1 MKTTI
6 KLSSLALLGALLLT
20 GCSNQPSETEIRA
33 AIEQNLSSINNAVS
47 GLADLT
53 GANAESL
60 QAKVSD
66 VKKISCKKVPKTA
79 SPTYE
84 CEVQVSMQL
93 PIIGQQSGTD
103 LVTLSKTSSG
113 WIVR

>member
-1 MKTTI
+1 MKTTL
-6 KLSSLALLGALLLT
+6 KLSSLALLGSLLLT
-20 GCSNQPSETEIRA
+20 GCNNEPAESEIRA
-33 AIEQNLSSINNAVS
+33 AIEQSLSSVNNAVS

-53 GANAESL
+53 GAKAESL
-60 QAKVSD
+60 QAKVND
-66 VKKISCKKVPKTA
+66 VKKIACKKVPKTA

-93 PIIGQQSGTD
+93 PILGQQSATD

-113 WIVR
+113 WIAR